1 MQIIW
6 IFGSI
11 LQYYDIWAKL
21 TKKSPSISHYIISQ
35 NSLNIIALFVRIW
48 YHNFSEVICVIRIA
62 VCDDEV
68 EIAEKLSVTIEKVMS
83 EVNEEAKVYSFT
95 DSRKMLETHIKFSLI
110 FLDIEMPGL
119 NGIET
124 AQKIREVDSHIQI
137 VYVTN
142 YHDYMRN
149 AYRVHAFD
157 YIQKPIEYASI
168 HTVICDYLK
177 TMRSETNDVI
187 EFTTENSDTIL
198 LNANEIITIMCGYK
212 RRTVVVITTERE
224 YTFKGTITGIYETL
238 DEHEFFMPNRSC
250 IINMSMVK
258 SFKRNENISMN
269 DGQDVSLSKGN
280 TKVFEAKLA
289 QKMHEKVNRGML

>member
-1 MQIIW
+1 MW
-6 IFGSI
+6 IFGGIS
-11 LQYYDIWAKL
+11 QYFNIWAKL
-21 TKKSPSISHYIISQ
+21 TKKSSSTLYPIIAQ
-35 NSLNIIALFVRIW
+35 KSLNIIALFVRIW
-48 YHNFSEVICVIRIA
+48 YYNVSGVIYVIRIA
-62 VCDDEV
+62 VCDDDV
-68 EIAEKLSVTIEKVMS
+68 EIAEELSITIEKVMS
-83 EVNEEAKVYSFT
+83 EVNEDSKVYSFT
-95 DSRKMLETHIKFSLI
+95 NGCEMLESNIKFSLI

-124 AQKIREVDSHIQI
+124 AQKIREVDSHVQI

-142 YHDYMRN
+142 YQDYMRN

-157 YIQKPIEYASI
+157 YIQKPIEYASM

-177 TMRSETNDVI
+177 TISSATNDVI
-187 EFTTENSDTIL
+187 EFTTEGSEKIL

-212 RRTVVVITTERE
+212 RRTVVVITTEKE
-224 YTFKGTITGIYETL
+224 YTFKGTITGIHETL

-258 SFKRNENISMN
+258 SFKRNKNITMN

-280 TKVFEAKLA
+280 TKLFEAKLA
-289 QKMHEKVNRGML
+289 EKMHEKVNRRIL

>member
-1 MQIIW
+1 M
-6 IFGSI
+6 
-11 LQYYDIWAKL
+11 L
-21 TKKSPSISHYIISQ
+21 
-35 NSLNIIALFVRIW
+35 
-48 YHNFSEVICVIRIA
+48 RIA
-62 VCDDEV
+62 VCDDDA
-68 EIAEKLSVTIEKVMS
+68 EIAKELSVTIEKVMS
-83 EVNEEAKVYSFT
+83 EIDEEVKIYLFT
-95 DSRKMLETHIKFSLI
+95 DSRKMLETHIRFSLI

-124 AQKIREVDSHIQI
+124 AQKIREIDSHVQI

-157 YIQKPIEYASI
+157 YIQKPIEYENI

-177 TMRSETNDVI
+177 TIRSETNDVI
-187 EFTTENSDTIL
+187 EFTTEDSEKIF

-224 YTFKGTITGIYETL
+224 YTCKETITVICETL

-258 SFKRNENISMN
+258 SFKKNENITMN
-269 DGQDVSLSKGN
+269 DGQNISLSKGN

-289 QKMHEKVNRGML
+289 QKMHEKVNRSIL

>member
-1 MQIIW
+1 M
-6 IFGSI
+6 
-11 LQYYDIWAKL
+11 
-21 TKKSPSISHYIISQ
+21 
-35 NSLNIIALFVRIW
+35 
-48 YHNFSEVICVIRIA
+48 IRIA
-62 VCDDEV
+62 VCDDDAEIV
-68 EIAEKLSVTIEKVMS
+68 EELSLTIEKVLS
-83 EVNEEAKVYSFT
+83 EVNEDSKVYSFT
-95 DSRKMLETHIKFSLI
+95 NSCEMFESHVKFSLI

-124 AQKIREVDSHIQI
+124 VQKIREVDSHVQI

-157 YIQKPIEYASI
+157 YIQKPIEYESI
-168 HTVICDYLK
+168 RTVICDYLK
-177 TMRSETNDVI
+177 TISSETNDVI
-187 EFTTENSDTIL
+187 EFTTEGLEKIL

-212 RRTVVVITTERE
+212 RRTIVVITTEKE
-224 YTFKGTITGIYETL
+224 YIFKGTITDIYETL

-258 SFKRNENISMN
+258 SFKKNDNITMN
-269 DGQDVSLSKGN
+269 DGQDISLSKGN

-289 QKMHEKVNRGML
+289 QKMHEKVNRRIL

>member
-1 MQIIW
+1 M
-6 IFGSI
+6 
-11 LQYYDIWAKL
+11 
-21 TKKSPSISHYIISQ
+21 
-35 NSLNIIALFVRIW
+35 
-48 YHNFSEVICVIRIA
+48 IRIA
-62 VCDDEV
+62 VCDDDAEIV
-68 EIAEKLSVTIEKVMS
+68 EELSLTIEKVLS
-83 EVNEEAKVYSFT
+83 EVNEDSKVYSFT
-95 DSRKMLETHIKFSLI
+95 NSCEMFESHVKFSLI

-124 AQKIREVDSHIQI
+124 AQKIREVDSHVQI

-157 YIQKPIEYASI
+157 YIQKPIEYESI
-168 HTVICDYLK
+168 RTVICDYLK
-177 TMRSETNDVI
+177 TISSETNDVI
-187 EFTTENSDTIL
+187 EFTTEGLEKIL

-212 RRTVVVITTERE
+212 RRTIVVITTEKE
-224 YTFKGTITGIYETL
+224 YIFKGTITDIYETL

-258 SFKRNENISMN
+258 SFKKNDNITMN
-269 DGQDVSLSKGN
+269 DGQDISLSKGN

-289 QKMHEKVNRGML
+289 QKMHEKVNRRIL